1 MIKHDKAGESWRC
14 WRNCSSILPG
24 GQAQRLPEG
33 FTKVLGQNSHSMC
46 LADSSNFQHGKA
58 QLHRHNQEP
67 YNVAGKW
74 YGYVWFSIDFLHQN
88 ISKCKFLIPFLD
100 DSWSLSRLLI
110 TSWVMIIHDDRDRR
124 RQYHCL
130 HHQNARARCC
140 WSFAALLWTDTVKYL
155 LQSVG

>member
-1 MIKHDKAGESWRC
+1 MIKLVKVEDVEGTAAVFSQEARPKGFPKASPRFLARTVIRC
-14 WRNCSSILPG
+14 ASRTPPTSNMAKPSCIDTTRNLTTWPENDMDMYDFPLISSI
-24 GQAQRLPEG
+24 
-33 FTKVLGQNSHSMC
+33 KIYQN
-46 LADSSNFQHGKA
+46 ANF
-58 QLHRHNQEP
+58 
-67 YNVAGKW
+67 W
-74 YGYVWFSIDFLHQN
+74 S
-88 ISKCKFLIPFLD
+88 PFLD